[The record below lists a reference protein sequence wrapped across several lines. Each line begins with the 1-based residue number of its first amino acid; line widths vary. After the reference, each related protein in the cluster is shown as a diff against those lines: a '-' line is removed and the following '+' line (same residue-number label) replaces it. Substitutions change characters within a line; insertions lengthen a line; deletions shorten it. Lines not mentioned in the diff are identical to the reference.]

1 MEGAHKTVLL
11 EEAVSAVMRA
21 PDGVYFDGTFG
32 RGGHCRHLLS
42 RLSLSGRVIAVDKDP
57 EAERAAGILAAE
69 DPRFEFRA
77 GSFTR
82 LLEADVPAASLD
94 GVLLDLGVSSPQLDE
109 RDRGFSFQHDG
120 PLDMRMDT
128 RSGMTAQQWI
138 ETARQDDMAEIF
150 KRYGEER
157 FARRIAG
164 AIVARRAEEPFT
176 RTGDLAKVVAEAHP
190 RWEQHK
196 HPATRVF
203 QAIRIHING
212 ELMEL
217 QQLLDGVIDK
227 LKPGGRL
234 VVISFHS
241 LEDRCV
247 KQFMRNGARGVDLP
261 RDIPLMGGKLG
272 QTLKL
277 VGKAV
282 RPSDAEVQGN
292 PRARSAIM
300 RVAER
305 LS

>member
-1 MEGAHKTVLL
+1 MDGAHKTVLL

-57 EAERAAGILAAE
+57 EAERAASILAAE
-69 DPRFEFRA
+69 DSRFEFRA

-82 LLEADVPAASLD
+82 LLDAEVPDASLD
-94 GVLLDLGVSSPQLDE
+94 GVLLDLGVSSPQLDQ

-128 RSGMTAQQWI
+128 RSGLTAGQWVQ
-138 ETARQDDMAEIF
+138 TARQEEMAEIF

-157 FARRIAG
+157 FARRIAA
-164 AIVARRAEEPFT
+164 AIAARRAEKPFT
-176 RTGDLAKVVAEAHP
+176 RTADLAKVIAEAHP

-212 ELMEL
+212 ELEEL
-217 QQLLDGVIDK
+217 QQLLDGVIEK
-227 LKPGGRL
+227 LAPGGRL

-247 KQFMRNGARGVDLP
+247 KQFMRRGARGVDVP
-261 RDIPLMGGKLG
+261 RDIPLRGGKLG
-272 QTLKL
+272 QTLRL
-277 VGKAV
+277 LGKAV
-282 RPSDAEVQGN
+282 RPSDAEVQAN